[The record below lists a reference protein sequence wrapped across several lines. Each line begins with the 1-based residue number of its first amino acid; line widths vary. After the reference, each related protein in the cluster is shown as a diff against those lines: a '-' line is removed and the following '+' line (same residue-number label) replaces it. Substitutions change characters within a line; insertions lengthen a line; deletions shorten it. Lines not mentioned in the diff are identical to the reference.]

1 MKYIVYIL
9 LFFPVW
15 VTAQTYK
22 YIGIEDGLSNR
33 RIFNIQKDAQ
43 GYMWFLTNEGMD
55 RYNGKDIKHY
65 KLNKEGTILD
75 APIRL
80 GWLYTEPHIGI
91 WVVGKQGRV
100 FQYEADRDDFKMVY
114 TYGADRITIG
124 SSVAPRQNEKNN
136 KGNNGNQHRRKT
148 LYPYIYLIKSI
159 TIHSFGEVRQQVVS
173 PLPDRCKKTGSY
185 PAISTIRC
193 QQDSQRVQ
201 SCNHHNNEY
210 S

>member
-65 KLNKEGTILD
+65 KLNKEGNTLD

-91 WVVGKQGRV
+91 WVIGKQGRI
-100 FQYEADRDDFKMVY
+100 FQYDA
-114 TYGADRITIG
+114 
-124 SSVAPRQNEKNN
+124 N
-136 KGNNGNQHRRKT
+136 KD
-148 LYPYIYLIKSI
+148 LSLIHI
-159 TIHSFGEVRQQVVS
+159 
-173 PLPDRCKKTGSY
+173 
-185 PAISTIRC
+185 
-193 QQDSQRVQ
+193 
-201 SCNHHNNEY
+201 
-210 S
+210 

>member
-91 WVVGKQGRV
+91 CGGWQTRTSLSIRSRQRR
-100 FQYEADRDDFKMVY
+100 FQ
-114 TYGADRITIG
+114 
-124 SSVAPRQNEKNN
+124 
-136 KGNNGNQHRRKT
+136 NG
-148 LYPYIYLIKSI
+148 I
-159 TIHSFGEVRQQVVS
+159 
-173 PLPDRCKKTGSY
+173 
-185 PAISTIRC
+185 
-193 QQDSQRVQ
+193 
-201 SCNHHNNEY
+201 
-210 S
+210 

>member
-80 GWLYTEPHIGI
+80 GWLYNPQIEMFA
-91 WVVGKQGRV
+91 R
-100 FQYEADRDDFKMVY
+100 FKMKSSFHK
-114 TYGADRITIG
+114 TKRII
-124 SSVAPRQNEKNN
+124 
-136 KGNNGNQHRRKT
+136 
-148 LYPYIYLIKSI
+148 
-159 TIHSFGEVRQQVVS
+159 
-173 PLPDRCKKTGSY
+173 
-185 PAISTIRC
+185 
-193 QQDSQRVQ
+193 
-201 SCNHHNNEY
+201 
-210 S
+210 

>member
-1 MKYIVYIL
+1 MKYIVYIFL
-9 LFFPVW
+9 LFPIL

-100 FQYEADRDDFKMVY
+100 FQYEAD
-114 TYGADRITIG
+114 ITG
-124 SSVAPRQNEKNN
+124 
-136 KGNNGNQHRRKT
+136 
-148 LYPYIYLIKSI
+148 YL
-159 TIHSFGEVRQQVVS
+159 
-173 PLPDRCKKTGSY
+173 
-185 PAISTIRC
+185 
-193 QQDSQRVQ
+193 
-201 SCNHHNNEY
+201 
-210 S
+210 

>member
-80 GWLYTEPHIGI
+80 GWLYTEPHNRYMGGWQTRTSLSIRSRQRRFQNGI
-91 WVVGKQGRV
+91 
-100 FQYEADRDDFKMVY
+100 
-114 TYGADRITIG
+114 
-124 SSVAPRQNEKNN
+124 
-136 KGNNGNQHRRKT
+136 
-148 LYPYIYLIKSI
+148 
-159 TIHSFGEVRQQVVS
+159 
-173 PLPDRCKKTGSY
+173 
-185 PAISTIRC
+185 
-193 QQDSQRVQ
+193 
-201 SCNHHNNEY
+201 
-210 S
+210 